1 MFRVTDRPEVHSSGY
16 HIKFD
21 LKSGPTGYILP
32 HWVEGHMGCGGRV
45 SRYFYAPRIEFG
57 VSTIW
62 PVSL

>member
-32 HWVEGHMGCGGRV
+32 HWVEDTWDVEEG
-45 SRYFYAPRIEFG
+45 
-57 VSTIW
+57 
-62 PVSL
+62 